1 MDVIEKINSIFK
13 SIRTG
18 LSKTLDFIVKIKDV
32 IWVILVLIISLSLIS
47 QCKSNNKL
55 EKEVDV
61 LTNNTY
67 ALTDSIRH
75 YHDELGNVI
84 AEKHALQLTQEQME
98 QAIGELKKKNME
110 YVAYISTN
118 MNMNDTIYI
127 EKIVYKDVVIDTTK
141 KIESGTIHL
150 EKNETFKMSKR
161 YISASIP
168 YTSTYPT
175 NLSINEAK
183 FVLIQDIFVEGTIAR
198 NTKTKETILYLKTDY
213 PGLVFNSGN
222 GIIPTNGKQYDLD
235 MRKRNGI
242 GLAVGPSIGVFYD
255 NPTQSLKAA
264 FGVTLTI
271 GYTFTPKRFQW

>member
-127 EKIVYKDVVIDTTK
+127 E
-141 KIESGTIHL
+141 
-150 EKNETFKMSKR
+150 
-161 YISASIP
+161 
-168 YTSTYPT
+168 
-175 NLSINEAK
+175 
-183 FVLIQDIFVEGTIAR
+183 
-198 NTKTKETILYLKTDY
+198 
-213 PGLVFNSGN
+213 
-222 GIIPTNGKQYDLD
+222 
-235 MRKRNGI
+235 
-242 GLAVGPSIGVFYD
+242 
-255 NPTQSLKAA
+255 
-264 FGVTLTI
+264 
-271 GYTFTPKRFQW
+271 